1 MQENKQIYTLN
12 TKGLTKNDPKD
23 NNTLVER
30 KIDQPSSCFLREVG
44 NSLSNKCR
52 TNQKFKDKEELYDY
66 FDRKQSMEIKIQY
79 NHGEKNDIN
88 SNPKQNHN
96 LTNKTTTIFN
106 EERGHNQEQ
115 NNVLSILK
123 LKDSNENTNINQEIE
138 TSIITKKL
146 TRVKSQLCFSIIS
159 NNSNKKEF
167 FDLKENDNKRTDLL
181 EVTEK
186 SQDLL
191 HKIEMSPREQSGNHS
206 QLGRSKDKKT
216 ENRNKA
222 QTLDKLGSMNTQQS
236 WRKEEVLSF
245 ILNVLRNSQET
256 TICRLQYLTLFW
268 AFDLVS
274 SFNKSL

>member
-79 NHGEKNDIN
+79 NHGEKNYIN

-115 NNVLSILK
+115 NNFLSILK

-138 TSIITKKL
+138 TSIITQKL

-245 ILNVLRNSQET
+245 IP
-256 TICRLQYLTLFW
+256 
-268 AFDLVS
+268 
-274 SFNKSL
+274 